1 KGALAPIRERVKQ
14 DAEKLGAAVQNG
26 IAVALARLG
35 IPSKADIDELTQRVT
50 ALSRQLKTA
59 K

>member
-1 KGALAPIRERVKQ
+1 MQGGVA
-14 DAEKLGAAVQNG
+14 G
-26 IAVALARLG
+26 ALARLG

-50 ALSRQLKTA
+50 ALSKRLKTA